1 MGVPKTCFMLTRYE
15 YGIQVAIVFYKIIHF
30 YSKVGYIKSNKHWEA
45 IQPMKKFLLLA
56 ILSMILVFNVIIPF
70 QTQAVEKEQHVNI
83 EKSALD
89 KGITLTINNYTK
101 KDGNLIIY
109 YTVTSDI
116 ESVLKDSQLGSPF
129 MDKPLF
135 YSNKKRLNV
144 GFESDQEKVNDYKY
158 TGYVSIDLDD
168 LDKGQSAFT
177 FETDRISNQTGKWKI
192 DFNI

>member
-1 MGVPKTCFMLTRYE
+1 
-15 YGIQVAIVFYKIIHF
+15 
-30 YSKVGYIKSNKHWEA
+30 
-45 IQPMKKFLLLA
+45 MKKFLLLA
-56 ILSMILVFNVIIPF
+56 IFSMILVFNVIIPF

-116 ESVLKDSQLGSPF
+116 ESVLKDSQLGRPF